1 METAENEVRDRSYEE
16 QIILFGL
23 HNELFGFNISLI
35 DEITEVAALNAV
47 PKAPDCIIG
56 VTNYHGKIVAV
67 LSLARFFNLP
77 SHERGA
83 LSRIIVLALPGYSV
97 GLLVDNVKEITY
109 SPVESDERNPM
120 EGEDF
125 KNIYVEKVLSVGDSL
140 VNMINIKKLLTDLE
154 GYFKEVN
161 VEH

>member
-1 METAENEVRDRSYEE
+1 MEATENEVRDRSYEE

-35 DEITEVAALNAV
+35 GEITEVVALNSV
-47 PKAPDCIIG
+47 PKAPDCIVG
-56 VTNYHGKIVAV
+56 VMNYHGKIVAV

-83 LSRIIVLALPGYSV
+83 LSRIIVLALPGYSI
-97 GLLVDNVKEITY
+97 GLLVDNIKEITHF
-109 SPVESDERNPM
+109 PVESNERNPM

-125 KNIYVEKVLSVGDSL
+125 KNIYVETVLSVGDSL

-154 GYFKEVN
+154 VYFKEVN

>member
-1 METAENEVRDRSYEE
+1 MESAEDDVREKSCEE
-16 QIILFGL
+16 QIIIFGL

-35 DEITEVAALNAV
+35 DEITEVAALNSV
-47 PKAPDCIIG
+47 PKTPDCIVG
-56 VTNYHGKIVAV
+56 VINYHGKVVAV

-83 LSRIIVLALPGYSV
+83 LSRIIVLALPGYSI
-97 GLLVDNVKEITY
+97 GLLVDNIKEITFI
-109 SPVESDERNPM
+109 PVESNERNPM

-125 KNIYVEKVLSVGDSL
+125 KNVYVEMVLSIGDSL
-140 VNMINIKKLLTDLE
+140 VNMINIKKLLADIE
-154 GYFKEVN
+154 AYFKEVN